1 MFPEKLA
8 IAMWNSLVDK
18 GIGGFLKPYQ
28 MKREAKAK
36 EEIRIEM
43 AKTKALI
50 KEMKKKN
57 NSEDLYFPGNRD
69 DKDLESLQPYID
81 MSIVSDVI
89 SKDMILDR
97 LNEEINVASAILN
110 AEGLLLGSGS
120 IGNETESVNDLDE
133 DWLIK
138 WRDKAAKTS
147 SEDLQMLWGRI
158 LAGEVQSPGLFSY
171 RTLDFLSSI
180 TFEEAVLIGRLKELV
195 INDVF
200 VFNSSSNGIAMSS
213 PLAPVLSSFE
223 VAELEEMGIITQIA
237 TGGMI
242 FSDSINSGTKNLYT
256 FRCNDLAVE
265 LRRGSSPVET
275 FVIHVYPLTK
285 IGREL
290 MKLSDVK
297 ANQDAFMHFC
307 MHFRTL
313 GFDVTV
319 WNVEDVD
326 HKTVRKYNPRK
337 FA

>member
-8 IAMWNSLVDK
+8 IVMWTSLVDK

-43 AKTKALI
+43 ARTKALI
-50 KEMKKKN
+50 KKAKKEN
-57 NSEDLYFPGNRD
+57 NSEGLYFPGNRN
-69 DKDLESLQPYID
+69 DKDLEFLQPYID
-81 MSIVSDVI
+81 MSIINDVI

-97 LNEEINVASAILN
+97 LSEEINVASAILN
-110 AEGLLLGSGS
+110 AEDLLLGSDN
-120 IGNETESVNDLDE
+120 IGNRTEGVNDLDE

-147 SEDLQMLWGRI
+147 SNDLQMLWGRI

-180 TFEEAVLIGRLKELV
+180 TFEEAVLIEKLKELV
-195 INDVF
+195 INEIF
-200 VFNSSSNGIAMSS
+200 VFNSSGNGTAMSS
-213 PLAPVLSSFE
+213 PLAPVLSSLD

-242 FSDSINSGTKNLYT
+242 FSGDINNGVKKPYT
-256 FRCNDLAVE
+256 FRCNNLAVE
-265 LRRGSSPVET
+265 LKRGSGSGET

-290 MKLSDVK
+290 MKLSDVN

-319 WNVEDVD
+319 WDIEDVD
-326 HKTVRKYNPRK
+326 TQTVRKYNPRK
-337 FA
+337 FR